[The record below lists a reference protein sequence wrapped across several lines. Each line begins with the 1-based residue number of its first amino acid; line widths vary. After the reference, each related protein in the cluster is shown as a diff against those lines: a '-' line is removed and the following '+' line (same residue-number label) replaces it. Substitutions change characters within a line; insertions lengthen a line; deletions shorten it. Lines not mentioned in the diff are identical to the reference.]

1 MQALGP
7 MNGGGAADHQYDLP
21 NLELLEMDP
30 LSALGVAS
38 NILAVIDFGWTLL
51 TEARTIHKS
60 SSGLSGEAEFVNQ
73 LIRDVAILDER
84 LPSQIHVDGELRNL
98 LAESKNIT
106 GLLQKAL
113 QSVKTQGPRS
123 KWGSFLSA
131 LNQTWGKEHVKD
143 LTAKLASLQTQVTR
157 HLHLAT
163 HSELTHGMAAVSR
176 AIADIKST
184 NIRLEMERRE
194 DFQQLQSKL
203 IQAIEES
210 AIAGK
215 DIATHTDNLVD
226 EKVQVEIERPQ
237 VLANLVDFRKLQD
250 ITRVISETAEITRA
264 DQRILDRLYFNQIQA
279 RHHKIEIAHAQTF
292 QWAFED
298 SLPHQ
303 QDTKPR
309 LREWLESR
317 GGVFW
322 VYGKPGS
329 GKSTFMKFLCSSSDT
344 PCYLRNWAGRKK
356 LIMAKFF
363 FWNAGTALQKSQ
375 EGLLRS
381 LLFEILRQCPE
392 LMSTVKSAAR
402 EIPDWDDLD
411 ALRYTPNLL
420 LLYKRV
426 LGQDIPIKFCFF
438 VDGMD
443 EFQENGRDHLD
454 LVRFLRQLQ
463 LSPDFKL
470 CVSSRPW
477 TVFGDEFGLNPEW
490 TLKLEDLTRND
501 IRRYVSDKFDE
512 HPQFKKLTLI
522 NENYSHIVDAVVN
535 RAQGVFLWIYLVVR
549 TLLEGLTFH
558 DSVKTLYQRLHEFP
572 PDLESFFQHLID
584 SVKPIYRTQMARYFK
599 IATLADEPLPAM
611 VYYYLDD
618 IDDNPDFA
626 IVLAQSEPVL
636 DHTRLRRDQLRRD
649 QLRRRLDGRSR
660 GLLEIVKWEDHWSY
674 IGTDSHLTALFTYK
688 VDFLHRTVRDF
699 LRQSADVAS
708 SLQHVPGSEN
718 FPFTACHA
726 ILAEMKTAQFISECG
741 QRTLMLLVQELFLF
755 VSASLAE
762 NPGSEAALCPILE
775 AAEPCYRSASRK
787 GNILEFQPFLFI
799 GLAAQ
804 IDVFTYVRAKLV
816 AKPNM
821 LQEARSDPGV
831 RPALD
836 FALQPE
842 CYPYPISA
850 RSVTH
855 LLEAGAD
862 PNETFTDHTV
872 WARFLIES
880 YRGGIRDREKTCELI
895 RVLLFHGADLN
906 AESSLPQDDSVPA
919 KVPLNKS
926 IKAKALVDEL
936 LTPDVANS
944 LYQEMRQ
951 ERNEKEDGITS

>member
-7 MNGGGAADHQYDLP
+7 MNGGGAVDHRYDFP
-21 NLELLEMDP
+21 NLKLLEMDP

-51 TEARTIHKS
+51 TEARNIHNS

-84 LPSQIHVDGELRNL
+84 LPSQMHVGRELQNL

-113 QSVKTQGPRS
+113 QSVKAQGSRS
-123 KWGSFLSA
+123 KWSSFL
-131 LNQTWGKEHVKD
+131 
-143 LTAKLASLQTQVTR
+143 LQTQVTI
-157 HLHLAT
+157 HLHMST
-163 HSELTHGMAAVSR
+163 HSELRHGMAAVSQ

-210 AIAGK
+210 AIAGEY
-215 DIATHTDNLVD
+215 IATHTDNLVD
-226 EKVQVEIERPQ
+226 EKEPVEIERSQ
-237 VLANLVDFRKLQD
+237 ALTNLADFRKLQD

-264 DQRILDRLYFNQIQA
+264 DQQILDRLYFNHIQA
-279 RHHKIEIAHAQTF
+279 RHRKIEIAHAQTF

-298 SLPHQ
+298 SLSHQ

-344 PCYLRNWAGRKK
+344 PYYLRNWAGRKK
-356 LIMAKFF
+356 LIIAKFF

-402 EIPDWDDLD
+402 EIPDWDDPD

-420 LLYKRV
+420 LFYKRV

-438 VDGMD
+438 IDGLD

-454 LVRFLRQLQ
+454 LIRFLRQLQ

-490 TLKLEDLTRND
+490 TIKLEDLTRND
-501 IRRYVSDKFDE
+501 IRRYVSDKLDE

-535 RAQGVFLWIYLVVR
+535 RAQGVFLWVYLVVR

-558 DSVKTLYQRLHEFP
+558 DSVKTLYQRLQEFP

-584 SVKPIYRTQMARYFK
+584 SVAPIYRTQMARYFK
-599 IATLADEPLPAM
+599 IATIADEPLPAM
-611 VYYYLDD
+611 TYSYLDD

-626 IVLAQSEPVL
+626 IVLAQSEL
-636 DHTRLRRDQLRRD
+636 GLQQIRLRHD

-660 GLLEIVKWEDHWSY
+660 GLLEVVQW
-674 IGTDSHLTALFTYK
+674 TDGRPRMATPGPDPAPIEFFTYR

-699 LRQSADVAS
+699 LHQSADVAS
-708 SLQHVPGSEN
+708 SLQHILGSEN
-718 FPFTACHA
+718 FTLTACHA
-726 ILAEMKTAQFISECG
+726 VLAEMKTAPVYCLEH
-741 QRTLMLLVQELFLF
+741 LLYLSFLVYELFFF
-755 VSASLAE
+755 VSASSVE
-762 NPGSEAALCPILE
+762 NPGSETALEYILE
-775 AAEPCYRSASRK
+775 AAETSYESTASRID
-787 GNILEFQPFLFI
+787 NRFEPFLFI
-799 GLAAQ
+799 GLSAR
-804 IDVFTYVRAKLV
+804 IDRFAYVRAKPV
-816 AKPNM
+816 ARSNM
-821 LQEARSDPGV
+821 QQARSDSAKHQA

-836 FALQPE
+836 FALQPAR
-842 CYPYPISA
+842 YAHPISTRA
-850 RSVTH
+850 VTH
-855 LLEAGAD
+855 LLETGAD
-862 PNETFTDHTV
+862 PNETFNYHTV
-872 WARFLIES
+872 WTHFLMEL
-880 YRGGIRDREKTCELI
+880 YEAGIHDREKTFELI
-895 RVLLFHGADLN
+895 RVLVLHGADLN
-906 AESSLPQDDSVPA
+906 AELSLSWDGSGRTV
-919 KVPLNKS
+919 
-926 IKAKALVDEL
+926 KAKTLIDEL

-944 LYQEMRQ
+944 LYQEIRHASETKQGEMVSQVKQAWSKGNRIMTVK
-951 ERNEKEDGITS
+951 NE

>member
-1 MQALGP
+1 
-7 MNGGGAADHQYDLP
+7 
-21 NLELLEMDP
+21 MDP

-60 SSGLSGEAEFVNQ
+60 SPGLSGEAEFVNQ

-123 KWGSFLSA
+123 KWGEFPVSPEA
-131 LNQTWGKEHVKD
+131 DMGKEHVKD

-157 HLHLAT
+157 HLHMAT

-237 VLANLVDFRKLQD
+237 VLTNLVDFKKLQD

-402 EIPDWDDLD
+402 EIPGWDDPD

-426 LGQDIPIKFCFF
+426 LGQDVPIKLCFF

-535 RAQGVFLWIYLVVR
+535 RAQGVFLWVYLVVR

-611 VYYYLDD
+611 VYSYLDD

-626 IVLAQSEPVL
+626 IDLEQSEL
-636 DHTRLRRDQLRRD
+636 GLEQTRLKQD

-660 GLLEIVKWEDHWSY
+660 GLLELVKWEDSP
-674 IGTDSHLTALFTYK
+674 TDMFFTYK
-688 VDFLHRTVRDF
+688 VDFFHRTVRDF
-699 LRQSADVAS
+699 IQSEDVAS
-708 SLQHVPGSEN
+708 SLQHVLGSEN
-718 FPFTACHA
+718 CPLTTCHA
-726 ILAEMKTAQFISECG
+726 ILAEMNEF
-741 QRTLMLLVQELFLF
+741 
-755 VSASLAE
+755 
-762 NPGSEAALCPILE
+762 
-775 AAEPCYRSASRK
+775 RS
-787 GNILEFQPFLFI
+787 FLFI

-804 IDVFTYVRAKLV
+804 IDLFAYVRAKLV

-821 LQEARSDPGV
+821 LQEARSDPILAQIEQ
-831 RPALD
+831 ALD
-836 FALQPE
+836 LALMPAR
-842 CYPYPISA
+842 YPRPISA
-850 RSVTH
+850 RYSQATDFVSVERVVK
-855 LLEAGAD
+855 LLDRVPPAQWPAYGDTIEFEGI
-862 PNETFTDHTV
+862 TF
-872 WARFLIES
+872 AI
-880 YRGGIRDREKTCELI
+880 RGGT
-895 RVLLFHGADLN
+895 
-906 AESSLPQDDSVPA
+906 
-919 KVPLNKS
+919 
-926 IKAKALVDEL
+926 
-936 LTPDVANS
+936 TYAN
-944 LYQEMRQ
+944 
-951 ERNEKEDGITS
+951 RNEA